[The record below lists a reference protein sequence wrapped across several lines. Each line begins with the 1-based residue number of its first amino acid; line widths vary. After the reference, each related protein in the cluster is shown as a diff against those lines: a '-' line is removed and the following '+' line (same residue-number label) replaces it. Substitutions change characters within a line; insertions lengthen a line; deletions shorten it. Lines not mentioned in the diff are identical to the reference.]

1 MTDKSAEANEV
12 YDIELDYTPVIIAI
26 VVIAVILLLICF
38 FSSSKVSY
46 SPVASSNVPAA
57 YDIST
62 AFDIVS

>member
-12 YDIELDYTPVIIAI
+12 YDIELDYTPIIIAI
-26 VVIAVILLLICF
+26 VVIVVVLLLMWI
-38 FSSSKVSY
+38 FSHSDVSY
-46 SPVASSNVPAA
+46 SPVASSNVSTA